1 MIHVYT
7 DGASAGNPGSSGAG
21 ILFVYPNGEV
31 EQLRYHLGFMS
42 NHEAEFRALELA
54 LHIATKKG
62 IQQLSIRT
70 DSQLVSNSVDSGYI
84 KNRAYRPFL
93 ERILAMQETF
103 DLFFY

>member
-54 LHIATKKG
+54 LHIATKKRDST
-62 IQQLSIRT
+62 IVHSNRFAACEQQR
-70 DSQLVSNSVDSGYI
+70 
-84 KNRAYRPFL
+84 
-93 ERILAMQETF
+93 
-103 DLFFY
+103 